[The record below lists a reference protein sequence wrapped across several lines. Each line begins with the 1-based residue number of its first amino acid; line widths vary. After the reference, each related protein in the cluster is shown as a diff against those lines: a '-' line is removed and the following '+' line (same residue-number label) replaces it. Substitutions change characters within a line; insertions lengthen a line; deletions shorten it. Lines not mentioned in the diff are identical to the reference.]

1 MKGKLTVLV
10 LIILLALLAGCGVD
24 RHVKVSAGEYIPI
37 RDAGTPDYASAIETV
52 RIDRENQIAWF
63 VLTDGSQLIVSFT
76 PRARAAWPA
85 GCPTNVSSTRM
96 EVLNLEVETLTIASM
111 SFENSVLVR
120 NCPPEPEEV
129 VLRSDGEIGGGGT
142 ACSGATECVVLEV
155 TSGTTSLP
163 RSMKGYELYSWY
175 TEKDSVW
182 IYTLVTGT
190 NRQKSYAE
198 LSTSESVIAEDD
210 WVKIT
215 VSGTS
220 ALKSVLN
227 LLPEGEIVLWL
238 DAGRL
243 EGAPAIEA
251 VFPSRRV
258 VQEIEQYCERKDI
271 GLEVFD

>member
-1 MKGKLTVLV
+1 MKGKLTALV

-24 RHVKVSAGEYIPI
+24 RHVKVTAGEYIRI

-63 VLTDGSQLIVSFT
+63 VLTDGSQLIVPFT

-96 EVLNLEVETLTIASM
+96 EVLNLEVETLTIAST
-111 SFENSVLVR
+111 SFENPVLVR

-129 VLRSDGEIGGGGT
+129 VLRNDGEIGGGGT
-142 ACSGATECVVLEV
+142 ACNGTTECVALEV

-163 RSMKGYELYSWY
+163 RSMKGYELYSWH

-198 LSTSESVIAEDD
+198 LATSESVITEDD
-210 WVKIT
+210 WIKIT
-215 VSGTS
+215 ARGTS
-220 ALKSVLN
+220 ALKSAFN
-227 LLPEGEIVLWL
+227 CLPEGESILWL
-238 DAGRL
+238 DARQL
-243 EGAPAIEA
+243 EGAPVIEA
-251 VFPSRRV
+251 AFPGRHIVR
-258 VQEIEQYCERKDI
+258 EIERYCERRGIDM
-271 GLEVFD
+271 EVVD